1 MDGDAGILRIL
12 HELIDIL
19 NRNGIDLV
27 VDIDALHILAISLDS
42 IDQVF
47 NIIVT
52 VELDMAIVD
61 LVLLHDALDHTL
73 IDLSQLHSC

>member
-1 MDGDAGILRIL
+1 MDGDASILRIL
-12 HELIDIL
+12 HEVIDIL

-61 LVLLHDALDHTL
+61 LVLLHDTLDHTL

>member
-61 LVLLHDALDHTL
+61 LVLLHDTLDHTL

>member
-1 MDGDAGILRIL
+1 MDGDASILRIL
-12 HELIDIL
+12 HEVIDIL

>member
-1 MDGDAGILRIL
+1 MDGDASILRIL
-12 HELIDIL
+12 HEVIDIL

-42 IDQVF
+42 INQVF

-61 LVLLHDALDHTL
+61 LVLLHDTLDHTL